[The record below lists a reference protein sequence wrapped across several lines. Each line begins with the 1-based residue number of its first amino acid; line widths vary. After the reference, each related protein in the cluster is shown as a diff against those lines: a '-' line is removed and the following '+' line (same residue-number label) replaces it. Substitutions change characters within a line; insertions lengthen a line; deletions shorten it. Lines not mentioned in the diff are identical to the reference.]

1 TLFAAAQMVGDGL
14 ILTTLSYASLSL
26 VTYVQHDEPRLLFNF
41 LYFVLTIGAT
51 IIMIFGFARSGVY
64 DISDEFKRIGIF
76 RTVKCFG
83 IVILLLIAYLF
94 ILKIS
99 DNVSRLW
106 LATWGITS
114 GIALCGWRLLIASA
128 LHRLR
133 QSGRLTKNVA
143 IVGASGIGQQL
154 AA

>member
-1 TLFAAAQMVGDGL
+1 MRWKQAAEGSMTIGDIPAVRNDRRTFKTFKFDEGGRTLFAAAQMVGDGL

-26 VTYVQHDEPRLLFNF
+26 VTYVQHDESRLLFNF

-94 ILKIS
+94 I
-99 DNVSRLW
+99 
-106 LATWGITS
+106 
-114 GIALCGWRLLIASA
+114 
-128 LHRLR
+128 
-133 QSGRLTKNVA
+133 
-143 IVGASGIGQQL
+143 
-154 AA
+154 